1 MNLNKIYDSMDPK
14 YGPII
19 AYLFVSP
26 LNEFKELLETIKMK
40 SGIMR
45 DFVGFEY
52 EDNKKLTFYDFTT
65 EPEKKSVL
73 ALLTS

>member
-1 MNLNKIYDSMDPK
+1 MDPK
-14 YGPII
+14 NVPII
-19 AYLFVSP
+19 AYLFVSL

-73 ALLTS
+73 VLLTS